1 MPRQWCYLCQY
12 PKEVPR
18 GTQRLPPPIPPY
30 FWGSGSGAQNEGP
43 RDGGG
48 RVDGEEKSRTRLLG
62 PQVMAESVCE
72 VCDAQVGHLDG
83 TRPGTLCG
91 RWAENAQRMLK
102 WRQKSELSL
111 VGWIRSRG
119 EEGLARGWK
128 WALPIGTVWAG
139 PKAERAW
146 PGLGVGPKRGGS
158 WGGEGVGVRA
168 GGVRRAGLT
177 SGASRS
183 EFALQHSWQ
192 VSAERK
198 VPGARG
204 SGTIRTCGD
213 HAPRT
218 WCGSVAAFRCPPGH
232 GAREVR
238 VSRPQRSPV
247 SRRAEDRVGARSRAR
262 CLSGS
267 KRERLGA
274 RWLRLCC
281 CSPPCL
287 QQFRR
292 APRARCSRACE

>member
-1 MPRQWCYLCQY
+1 MPRQWRYLCQY

-18 GTQRLPPPIPPY
+18 GTQRLPPQFLPTSGAAEAGRRMKGQGTVKAASTERSHGRAYRGPRSGLSLFVRCATLRSDTWTGPDLGLSAGGGQITPRGCSNGDRKASSVL
-30 FWGSGSGAQNEGP
+30 WARSGAAEGRGWCGAGSGLS
-43 RDGGG
+43 
-48 RVDGEEKSRTRLLG
+48 LLG
-62 PQVMAESVCE
+62 RS
-72 VCDAQVGHLDG
+72 
-83 TRPGTLCG
+83 G
-91 RWAENAQRMLK
+91 RGRRRNGRG
-102 WRQKSELSL
+102 L
-111 VGWIRSRG
+111 VWGWGRKG
-119 EEGLARGWK
+119 
-128 WALPIGTVWAG
+128 AG
-139 PKAERAW
+139 AGA
-146 PGLGVGPKRGGS
+146 GG
-158 WGGEGVGVRA
+158 GVGVRA

-218 WCGSVAAFRCPPGH
+218 WCGSVAASRCPPGH

-238 VSRPQRSPV
+238 VSRPQRPPV

-262 CLSGS
+262 CLSGPR
-267 KRERLGA
+267 RERLGA

-287 QQFRR
+287 QPFRR